1 MRVLLVGLPV
11 LLLLPVVLLGYR
23 NGPVPGVTGG
33 FGEPT
38 CAQCHQGQP
47 AGDRALT
54 IAAPKSYRAGGS
66 YRVRVTLAR
75 PGLEV
80 GGFEVAAR
88 FRSGPEAGR
97 QAGELR
103 PADARTQVSTGK
115 DVQYAQHTDA
125 GSLSTTPGTL
135 TWLVL
140 WKAPAKPVGE
150 VVFHVAA
157 NASNADSSALGDRI
171 YTAEAVVRIT
181 RPGVSGAAGW
191 PIHDVT
197 ASPVARETGRRTW

>member
-1 MRVLLVGLPV
+1 MRFVAVAVAAMVLAPV
-11 LLLLPVVLLGYR
+11 LLLSYKG
-23 NGPVPGVTGG
+23 GPIPGVTGG

-47 AGDRALT
+47 AGDRSLT
-54 IAAPKSYRAGGS
+54 ITAPKSYGAGES
-66 YRVRVTLAR
+66 YRVRVTLTR

-103 PADARTQVSTGK
+103 PADARTQVATGK

-125 GSLSTTPGTL
+125 GATATQPGSL
-135 TWLVL
+135 TWVVS
-140 WKAPAKPVGE
+140 WKAPAKPAGE

-171 YTAEAVVRIT
+171 YTAEAVVRP
-181 RPGVSGAAGW
+181 RPR
-191 PIHDVT
+191 
-197 ASPVARETGRRTW
+197 SPEKR